1 MSISTLILILLLT
14 FGMACAVDRLVR
26 SAAAV
31 RYGRRLSL
39 GSEHK
44 RQYRAI
50 RT

>member
-1 MSISTLILILLLT
+1 MQGGRMSISTLILILLLT

-31 RYGRRLSL
+31 RLWAAAVL
-39 GSEHK
+39 GE
-44 RQYRAI
+44 